1 MHQNEM
7 LNIEATALCV
17 KIGMSFVF
25 QFVVVIIPAKHL
37 SGTGMSELLSLV
49 NTEQKKLVCRKKIS
63 NHCVEVGTV

>member
-25 QFVVVIIPAKHL
+25 QFVVVIIP
-37 SGTGMSELLSLV
+37 SETSIWNWHV
-49 NTEQKKLVCRKKIS
+49 
-63 NHCVEVGTV
+63 

>member
-1 MHQNEM
+1 
-7 LNIEATALCV
+7 LSSSL
-17 KIGMSFVF
+17 SLLLF
-25 QFVVVIIPAKHL
+25 PAKHL